1 MTLWEFPGG
10 QVVRSLFFHCRGQG
24 TKILQAVQWGQ
35 GKKLHFLVSTLKS
48 TIHEVIVGIPES
60 VI

>member
-1 MTLWEFPGG
+1 MVQWLGVCSFTAEGPG
-10 QVVRSLFFHCRGQG
+10 SIPGQG
-24 TKILQAVQWGQ
+24 TKNRQAVQWGQ
-35 GKKLHFLVSTLKS
+35 GKKVHFLVSILKS

>member
-1 MTLWEFPGG
+1 MVQWLGVCSFIAEGPG
-10 QVVRSLFFHCRGQG
+10 SIPGQG
-24 TKILQAVQWGQ
+24 TKIRQAVQWGQ
-35 GKKLHFLVSTLKS
+35 GKKITRLVSILKS